1 MASIPKYTDPETA
14 AQLVAQLGDEYALV
28 ENPSYVFPPFEAY
41 PLAKKRSQ
49 LDEGLNGAVMDMD
62 GTTTTTEPLCI
73 HSLEMMVRRITNRLD
88 TKTWEGLDHQQD
100 YPHIIG
106 NSTTKH
112 VEYLIQTYE
121 KEIDATAL
129 RRWYIY
135 SAAWTLGQAADEGR
149 RREVRNNIT
158 ALGAGDL
165 LNDVRFTE
173 QCMQAPDAPDTA
185 PLLDA
190 LTVDYAGSFQL
201 NTLTAVVRAS
211 VDIYYQRYHAI
222 LAQIAAGNGGRQ
234 LPGLSWETMMGTSS
248 NLCRVSACFWP
259 LSRGGW
265 VRDAAGCAEP
275 LVAHLR
281 RSGIMNE
288 AELEDASATLA
299 QLGVYFERHP
309 VGVAIVTSSIA
320 YEAKIVLGEVFR
332 VLKSEVAAWNIPEAK
347 KQHIAAQFDDPFS
360 YYDGFLTATDSCEIR
375 LKPHRDLYSLALH
388 QLGLHPDAFHTV
400 VGFEDSESGT
410 IAIRAAGIPI
420 CCALPFT
427 MTQGHTFQA
436 ATHTCNGGIPEVI
449 LRHRVFLP
457 QSLLNG

>member
-1 MASIPKYTDPETA
+1 MASIPKYTDPKTA

-88 TKTWEGLDHQQD
+88 AKTWEGLDHQRD

-129 RRWYIY
+129 RRWYLY
-135 SAAWTLGQAADEGR
+135 SAAWTMGQAADEGR
-149 RREVRNNIT
+149 RREVRNNVT

-165 LNDVRFTE
+165 LNDERFTE
-173 QCMQAPDAPDTA
+173 QCMGSSDAPETA
-185 PLLDA
+185 AVLDA
-190 LTVDYAGSFQL
+190 LTAEYADAFRL

-222 LAQIAAGNGGRQ
+222 LAQIAAGNGETVARTILGDHDGH
-234 LPGLSWETMMGTSS
+234 LIEPMPGIGVFLA
-248 NLCRVSACFWP
+248 LIK
-259 LSRGGW
+259 GW
-265 VRDAAGCAEP
+265 LGVDAAGCAEP

-281 RSGIMNE
+281 RSGIMSE
-288 AELEDASATLA
+288 MELGEPSTTLA
-299 QLGVYFERHP
+299 QLGVYFEQHP

-332 VLKSEVAAWNIPEAK
+332 VLKNEVADWNIPEAK
-347 KQHIAAQFDDPFS
+347 KQHIAAQFDDS
-360 YYDGFLTATDSCEIR
+360 SLYYDGFLTATDSCEIR